1 MSDLNRR
8 FVDVPLTETE
18 IDICNYIGNMRYKIT
33 SEMASDMRQT
43 ENLNSIQMVIDG
55 VVSEYAV
62 SKLLNLNF
70 DFNCDFRKFGADF
83 VSSKGSLIDV
93 KCTRRSGGHLNAV
106 RWSVDKPVDIFILT
120 EILTSHVRVVGWIR
134 REDFLK
140 EENLIDVGNGLFYGV
155 DQSQLTPFDENK
167 LKAKYEQTKRI

>member
-1 MSDLNRR
+1 
-8 FVDVPLTETE
+8 
-18 IDICNYIGNMRYKIT
+18 
-33 SEMASDMRQT
+33 
-43 ENLNSIQMVIDG
+43 
-55 VVSEYAV
+55 
-62 SKLLNLNF
+62 
-70 DFNCDFRKFGADF
+70 
-83 VSSKGSLIDV
+83 
-93 KCTRRSGGHLNAV
+93 
-106 RWSVDKPVDIFILT
+106 VDKPVDIFILT